1 MEKFSELK
9 RDIII
14 GIVEKINN
22 RKQAGTLVCAYVL
35 PILYSGCILPMECR
49 DKPTSHCLTNF
60 YTHGNNLIPIS
71 VPTHLLHKLAIT
83 DFSKETPQL
92 YCPS

>member
-9 RDIII
+9 RTYRDC
-14 GIVEKINN
+14 
-22 RKQAGTLVCAYVL
+22 RKRTGNKLERWCVL
-35 PILYSGCILPMECR
+35 PILYSGCISECR

-71 VPTHLLHKLAIT
+71 VLKILVHIV
-83 DFSKETPQL
+83 FS
-92 YCPS
+92 

>member
-14 GIVEKINN
+14 GIVEKEQETSWDI
-22 RKQAGTLVCAYVL
+22 GVCLCATYY
-35 PILYSGCILPMECR
+35 ILYSGCILECR

-71 VPTHLLHKLAIT
+71 VLKILVLIVV
-83 DFSKETPQL
+83 
-92 YCPS
+92 